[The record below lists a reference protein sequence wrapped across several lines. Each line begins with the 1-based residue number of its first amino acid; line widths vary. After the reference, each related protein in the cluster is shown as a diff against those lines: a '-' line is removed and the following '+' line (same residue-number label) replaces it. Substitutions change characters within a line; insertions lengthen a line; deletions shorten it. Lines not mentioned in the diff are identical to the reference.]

1 MLAALLQRCD
11 HLVEDVVPNEEG
23 QFTQT
28 AIAQLQKDLAPAR
41 TLVAQQAAVTQEVYA
56 SYVKAYEK
64 FLAAPKTTALDA
76 LSSDHYYVIRS
87 ANPRTPGFVA
97 SMKNGVVEAEEVASA
112 AVTQDMPSVL
122 WKAVRQDDGSF
133 VLINKTEQ
141 QYAVV
146 HKSSYGES
154 VVANKAPFMWQLK
167 YRKQGDVTGF
177 WIMAG
182 TSNYGWYMPEKST
195 SHITLRT
202 PNQWNNF
209 WKLERTPIPTGLER
223 LPVFESA
230 SGVTYDLSG
239 RVVSTPQHGVVIDA
253 AGHKQVR

>member
-1 MLAALLQRCD
+1 
-11 HLVEDVVPNEEG
+11 
-23 QFTQT
+23 
-28 AIAQLQKDLAPAR
+28 
-41 TLVAQQAAVTQEVYA
+41 
-56 SYVKAYEK
+56 
-64 FLAAPKTTALDA
+64 
-76 LSSDHYYVIRS
+76 
-87 ANPRTPGFVA
+87 
-97 SMKNGVVEAEEVASA
+97 MKNGVVEAEEVASD

-122 WKAVRQDDGSF
+122 WKIVRQDDGSF

-141 QYAVV
+141 QYAMV
-146 HKSSYGES
+146 HKSSYSES

-182 TSNYGWYMPEKST
+182 TSNYGWYIPEKST

-223 LPVFESA
+223 LPVFEST

>member
-1 MLAALLQRCD
+1 M
-11 HLVEDVVPNEEG
+11 PNEEG

-41 TLVAQQAAVTQEVYA
+41 TLVTQQAAVSQEVYA
-56 SYVKAYEK
+56 SYVKVYEK

-76 LSSDHYYVIRS
+76 VSSDHYYVIRS
-87 ANPRTPGFVA
+87 ANPRTAGFVA

-122 WKAVRQDDGSF
+122 WKVVRQDDGSF

-146 HKSSYGES
+146 HKSSNSES
-154 VVANKAPFMWQLK
+154 VVANNASFMWQLK

-182 TSNYGWYMPEKST
+182 TSNYGWYMPEKAT

-202 PNQWNNF
+202 PNQWNNY
-209 WKLERTPIPTGLER
+209 WKLEPTAIPTGLDR
-223 LPVFESA
+223 LPVFEST